1 MDTLPSFGADAGE
14 ALVVLRFLTHTTI
27 FAESGAARR

>member
-14 ALVVLRFLTHTTI
+14 ALVVLRFLTHATI
-27 FAESGAARR
+27 FAGSGAAGR